1 MDKEQNEVDGEYDIQ
16 QRKRQLVATEIVC
29 HVINMIIARKL
40 SHANYVDRPI
50 GYWSAQCHLVREELL
65 MQLSTNGYLSK
76 VIRMGPETFR
86 RLCDLLQTHGGLQ
99 PTQRAT
105 VQEQVVKFL
114 HILTIP
120 SKNITMSYFYRH
132 SGETVSRHF
141 HRVLRAVIA
150 LEDQFL
156 QQPTG
161 EQVLPEILNSA
172 RFYPYFKDCVGAID
186 ATHVRVK
193 VPNIDAA
200 KYRGR
205 KEHPTQNVLAACSL
219 NMRFTYV
226 LPGWEGT
233 ASDSRIIKNALT
245 REDKLII
252 PNGKYYLVD
261 AGFMLRRG
269 LLTPYRNVRYHLKE
283 YSSQQPQ
290 NFRELFNLRHSS
302 LRNAIE
308 RAFGV
313 LKKLFPI
320 IGDTQ
325 PTYSVEIQSQIVLAC
340 CILHNFL
347 MEFDPDLEYINEVD
361 EELASQSPSKEESGD
376 ISAEKDHAQGESLRN
391 EIAMQMWND
400 YIL

>member
-29 HVINMIIARKL
+29 HVVNMIIARKL

-120 SKNITMSYFYRH
+120 SKNITMSYFYRR

-161 EQVLPEILNSA
+161 EQLPPEILNSA

-186 ATHVRVK
+186 GSHVRVK

-200 KYRGR
+200 KY
-205 KEHPTQNVLAACSL
+205 H
-219 NMRFTYV
+219 
-226 LPGWEGT
+226 
-233 ASDSRIIKNALT
+233 
-245 REDKLII
+245 
-252 PNGKYYLVD
+252 GKYYLVD

-313 LKKLFPI
+313 LKKRFPI

-361 EELASQSPSKEESGD
+361 GELASQSPSEEESGD